1 MESQADFVCGLDLR
15 FEQVAGSRRKD
26 VVVVGRGRTARK
38 GQLGEPSLGSTAT
51 INQEAWSF
59 GGTYD
64 REQGTTRRF
73 REEPKVPSICNVTL
87 LDGSKLVVE

>member
-1 MESQADFVCGLDLR
+1 LNVPATAPLTARATSTT
-15 FEQVAGSRRKD
+15 AGSAD
-26 VVVVGRGRTARK
+26 GEGDDCDNEE
-38 GQLGEPSLGSTAT
+38 GGDGEPSLGSTAT
-51 INQEAWSF
+51 INQEASSF

-64 REQGTTRRF
+64 REQGTTGRF

>member
-1 MESQADFVCGLDLR
+1 LTARATSTT
-15 FEQVAGSRRKD
+15 AGSAD
-26 VVVVGRGRTARK
+26 GEGDDCDNEE
-38 GQLGEPSLGSTAT
+38 GGDGEPSLGSTAT
-51 INQEAWSF
+51 INQEASSF

-64 REQGTTRRF
+64 REQGTTGRF